1 MKRRSFVGLLGGA
14 ATACMFTASAQQPQP
29 MRRIAVFSYQSAD
42 DPEAQLYMAAFLKRL
57 QELGWTV
64 GRNMQIDYRWTA
76 SNADRTDKY
85 ATELAGLS
93 PEVVLTAGGRNV
105 GALLRASRTLPIVF
119 VQVADAVGSGY
130 VSSLSRPGGSAT
142 GITNFDF
149 NFSTKWL
156 ELLKQI
162 APRTSRVAV
171 LQDPTNP
178 TGPGQVAAIRGAAA
192 SFAIDVVPV
201 SLRDADEMERGI
213 DAFAREPHGGLI
225 VTPTGLAIVRRDLV
239 ISLAARHAL
248 PAIYPFR
255 YFATGGGLL
264 SYGPDVVDQYRQA
277 AGYIDRI
284 LRGAKPAD
292 LPVQQSSKIEMV
304 INLKTSKAL
313 GLPIPQPL
321 LSRADD
327 VIE

>member
-1 MKRRSFVGLLGGA
+1 MKRRLFLGLVGGA
-14 ATACMFTASAQQPQP
+14 ASGCVITASGQQPQP
-29 MRRIAVFSYQSAD
+29 MRRIAVFSYQSVD
-42 DPEAQLYMAAFLKRL
+42 DPEAQLYMVAFLKRL

-64 GRNMQIDYRWTA
+64 GRNLQIDYRWTA
-76 SNADRTDKY
+76 SNADQIAKY
-85 ATELAGLS
+85 STELVALA
-93 PEVVLTAGGRNV
+93 PEVVLTAGGTHV
-105 GALLRASRTLPIVF
+105 GALQRASRTLPIVF
-119 VQVADAVGSGY
+119 VQVADAVGGGF

-142 GITNFDF
+142 GFTNFDF

-156 ELLKQI
+156 ELLRQI

-171 LQDPTNP
+171 LQDPSNP
-178 TGPGQVAAIRGAAA
+178 SGAGQVAAIQRASA
-192 SFAIDVVPV
+192 SFAIEVVPV
-201 SLRDADEMERGI
+201 SLRDAGELERGI
-213 DAFAREPHGGLI
+213 EAFAREPHGGLI
-225 VTPTGLAIVRRDLV
+225 VTPSGLAIVRRELV

-284 LRGAKPAD
+284 LRGTKPAD

-304 INLKTSKAL
+304 INLRTAKAL
-313 GLPIPQPL
+313 GLPIPQSL
-321 LSRADD
+321 LARADD

>member
-1 MKRRSFVGLLGGA
+1 MKRRHFVGLLGGA
-14 ATACMFTASAQQPQP
+14 ATARMFAASAQQPQP
-29 MRRIAVFSYQSAD
+29 IRRIAVFSYQSAD
-42 DPEAQLYMAAFLKRL
+42 DPEARLYMAAFLKRL
-57 QELGWTV
+57 LELGWTV
-64 GRNMQIDYRWTA
+64 GRNMQIDYRWTE
-76 SNADRTDKY
+76 SNADRMDKY
-85 ATELAGLS
+85 ATEVVALS

-105 GALLRASRTLPIVF
+105 GALQRASRTLPIVF

-130 VSSLSRPGGSAT
+130 VRSLSRPGGTTT
-142 GITNFDF
+142 GIVNFDF

-162 APRTSRVAV
+162 APHTSRVAV
-171 LQDPTNP
+171 LQDPSNP
-178 TGPGQVAAIRGAAA
+178 TGPGQVAAIRGAGA
-192 SFAIDVVPV
+192 SFAMDVVPI
-201 SLRDADEMERGI
+201 SLRDVGEMERGI

-225 VTPTGLAIVRRDLV
+225 VTPTGLAIVRRELV
-239 ISLAARHAL
+239 VSLAARHAL

-255 YFATGGGLL
+255 YFAISGGLL

-292 LPVQQSSKIEMV
+292 LPVQQSSKIELV

-313 GLPIPQPL
+313 GLPIPPSL
-321 LSRADD
+321 LARADE